1 MATRSA
7 KIDQKADLIWAIADK
22 LTGVYKPHEY
32 GDVILPLT
40 VIRRFD
46 CILSD
51 TKDAVLQKYDEVK
64 NLPMKDILLR
74 KASKK
79 DFYNTSKYTFERL
92 MDDPDHIEENFREY
106 LNKFSANVRDILEK
120 FKFDGHITTMANKG
134 ILYIVLKEYTT
145 DRGNLHPNEISNL
158 EMGYIFEE
166 IIRRFSESH
175 NEDAG
180 QHYTPREVIQLMVNI
195 LFYDDN
201 DILSGNNVAKT
212 IYDPAC
218 GTGGMLSVA
227 EEYLHSLNASTELVS
242 FGQEIND
249 QTFAICKADMLI
261 KGNNADYIKDGNT
274 LSDDQFAGSTF
285 DYILSNPPFGRE
297 WKNEKAKVEEEAKL
311 GFGGRFGAG
320 LPAASDGQMLFL
332 MTAISKMKDIDKG
345 GSRIAIIHNGS
356 PLFTGDA
363 GSGPSEIRRYILE
376 NDLLEAIIAL
386 PNDIFYNTG
395 IATYIWVLSNKK
407 AGTVREGKVQLINAN
422 EMFVK
427 RRKALGNKRN
437 DINSYI
443 QMSRLLSKTDSNH
456 SLPVDYAKSC
466 PYLMSFMKKYKIKE
480 QIEKYYI
487 KHPDEFGS
495 EREQSLLWLN
505 RNKINKYDELPKTNA
520 RLEALKEKAFT
531 GGAEKYLW
539 IPPSLPY
546 YEMQGAYKN
555 SKGFSKILVF
565 SAWEMVPRMIGAL
578 VSYEAERLT
587 VGKLV
592 HQIKNQDKK
601 NTGYFAEGSRRYPV
615 ARLRFNVS
623 NGEVRGMSLFA
634 LLYPSKTLSDMY
646 LPIESLNNHESLEVI
661 EKSVRLKLK
670 EKLAIIEEKYGDS
683 GNNKED
689 ARWYYLAPMLMDGV
703 IYAKHWI
710 EDIVWEMN
718 TDEEDTTSEVRSS
731 SKDKRNKGFIA
742 HIDKLRS
749 YLDAPEE
756 IHLGRK
762 PEDLLETLVN
772 MVLGSPAI
780 CIYRSNGRSTAR
792 ATSLA
797 KVFVNN
803 FNLPESTAI
812 IDLAYGRCRDDNS
825 HWQNVLKYCK
835 DGCFQAMIDE
845 YIHMLKET
853 AGFQSDGN
861 QYQIVHDMMM
871 DSLKIHTATYIA
883 DTYPDFKK
891 RINGADRKSDG
902 CRIRSSYAVGFTKD
916 AGDNSKVVM
925 RKENIRN
932 AFNSPMRPFVL
943 ATTSIGQEGLDFHN
957 YCRVIMHWN
966 LPSNPIDVGR
976 ILRTFKIKKNVEVT
990 DNGKII
996 I

>member
-363 GSGPSEIRRYILE
+363 GSGPSEIRRHILE

-407 AGTVREGKVQLINAN
+407 AGTVREGKVQLIQTRAKYFLIVPYMLREAVDGRYGKDAN
-422 EMFVK
+422 RVLRAIDSAEKDCGIRLLEADPKAEGVIGSRVLPKGWVARKPSDIYWNGIRTFGIFCDYGLSIPEYVSLAVK
-427 RRKALGNKRN
+427 LKEQKSVSRLGNRN
-437 DINSYI
+437 DDAEENDKDDSDAGDIGNIRFWNLPIYHDDWRDNLTIELTQEEAFYLDKQI
-443 QMSRLLSKTDSNH
+443 QKSTKGSLLEYVLKNHIDLNEYDDFASLTAELSEKVSEKLAYMMKLACDFNNLVYMARVRYNVMLSEDENTYANDEWSRLLPDIRHNAT
-456 SLPVDYAKSC
+456 VDLDAVFGELQLINPRAKSF
-466 PYLMSFMKKYKIKE
+466 LSGIQTAFMASDI
-480 QIEKYYI
+480 
-487 KHPDEFGS
+487 DMA
-495 EREQSLLWLN
+495 
-505 RNKINKYDELPKTNA
+505 DELIRKRERSLKGAARAKLSRTKEFDHSKWVGGGMLDYRFSNA
-520 RLEALKEKAFT
+520 RRIVNDIYA
-531 GGAEKYLW
+531 
-539 IPPSLPY
+539 
-546 YEMQGAYKN
+546 
-555 SKGFSKILVF
+555 
-565 SAWEMVPRMIGAL
+565 
-578 VSYEAERLT
+578 
-587 VGKLV
+587 
-592 HQIKNQDKK
+592 
-601 NTGYFAEGSRRYPV
+601 
-615 ARLRFNVS
+615 
-623 NGEVRGMSLFA
+623 GEV
-634 LLYPSKTLSDMY
+634 
-646 LPIESLNNHESLEVI
+646 N
-661 EKSVRLKLK
+661 
-670 EKLAIIEEKYGDS
+670 
-683 GNNKED
+683 
-689 ARWYYLAPMLMDGV
+689 
-703 IYAKHWI
+703 
-710 EDIVWEMN
+710 
-718 TDEEDTTSEVRSS
+718 
-731 SKDKRNKGFIA
+731 
-742 HIDKLRS
+742 
-749 YLDAPEE
+749 
-756 IHLGRK
+756 
-762 PEDLLETLVN
+762 
-772 MVLGSPAI
+772 
-780 CIYRSNGRSTAR
+780 
-792 ATSLA
+792 
-797 KVFVNN
+797 
-803 FNLPESTAI
+803 
-812 IDLAYGRCRDDNS
+812 
-825 HWQNVLKYCK
+825 
-835 DGCFQAMIDE
+835 
-845 YIHMLKET
+845 
-853 AGFQSDGN
+853 
-861 QYQIVHDMMM
+861 
-871 DSLKIHTATYIA
+871 A
-883 DTYPDFKK
+883 D
-891 RINGADRKSDG
+891 
-902 CRIRSSYAVGFTKD
+902 V
-916 AGDNSKVVM
+916 
-925 RKENIRN
+925 
-932 AFNSPMRPFVL
+932 
-943 ATTSIGQEGLDFHN
+943 
-957 YCRVIMHWN
+957 
-966 LPSNPIDVGR
+966 
-976 ILRTFKIKKNVEVT
+976 
-990 DNGKII
+990 
-996 I
+996 